1 MYQWLIYLH
10 VFAVLCFLLAH
21 GVEAAVMLQMRKA
34 AEPEKVFAMFEALSD
49 LTLMRVL
56 LGIVVGTGLLAGALG
71 PWWNRA
77 WFWLAIVVLL
87 LITLAMRRWGGSYYT
102 LVENAAT
109 AVLEE
114 READPGATGA
124 VERFVAARASS
135 EPIWMTAIG
144 VGGLAVILWLM
155 IFKPV

>member
-87 LITLAMRRWGGSYYT
+87 LITLAMRRWGAGYYT
-102 LVENAAT
+102 LVEDAAT
-109 AVLEE
+109 AVHAE
-114 READPGATGA
+114 RQADPTATSA
-124 VERFVAARASS
+124 MERFAAARASW
-135 EPIWMTAIG
+135 EPIWMTVIG

-155 IFKPV
+155 IFKPF

>member
-109 AVLEE
+109 
-114 READPGATGA
+114 GA

-135 EPIWMTAIG
+135 EPIWMTVIG
-144 VGGLAVILWLM
+144 VGGLAVIRVVDDLQAVLTVR
-155 IFKPV
+155 P